1 MFNENDVDFVVD
13 VAIRELGAPN
23 KVMARVEILKVLNVI
38 LDHEP
43 YWQYYQHRLVE
54 LDQLCEGQIMFED
67 EDKPYLAQEL
77 MQLSTLNHKLV
88 TKAAQL
94 A

>member
-23 KVMARVEILKVLNVI
+23 KVIARVEILKVLNVI
-38 LDHEP
+38 LDHAP

-54 LDQLCEGQIMFED
+54 LDQLCED
-67 EDKPYLAQEL
+67 
-77 MQLSTLNHKLV
+77 
-88 TKAAQL
+88 
-94 A
+94 